1 MGSPKLIHR
10 KITVC
15 NAECIKID
23 YIPISKHKLLHYR
36 FPVELPSAAVLV
48 FFAGAAGAGIVSAD
62 FGRGADYLDVFRLA
76 AGTHRGAALPE

>member
-1 MGSPKLIHR
+1 
-10 KITVC
+10 
-15 NAECIKID
+15 
-23 YIPISKHKLLHYR
+23 
-36 FPVELPSAAVLV
+36 VLV